1 MSKLTSLFLII
12 IFFICLFV
20 GIYLGGI
27 VKPPDEP
34 PPPIL
39 PEPSNGII
47 PIGSVLV
54 LGVNNFEDEKIYLE
68 SIWLARISTNS
79 DTKGNHVEVD
89 LVGLYPLS
97 AGQVTN
103 PNQSQYVVPH
113 PPINFPKAYLDDLNA
128 RELLNTVPILNR
140 TDFFFEDVVVLD
152 EYGMNYIIELTNI
165 NPQLPPPPPTEST
178 FFNPWEDPQHAHD
191 IQHNILEIICDPPQ
205 NILKYTNFTRV
216 FDIMPHHIVS
226 TISPDDILA
235 LWQVNINL
243 NTPPTISCNIFP

>member
-27 VKPPDEP
+27 AKSPDEP

-47 PIGSVLV
+47 SIGSVLV
-54 LGVNNFEDEKIYLE
+54 LGMNDFEEEKIYLE
-68 SIWLARISTNS
+68 SAWLARISTIS
-79 DTKGNHVEVD
+79 HTEGDRIEVL

-97 AGQVTN
+97 SGQVTN
-103 PNQSQYVVPH
+103 PTQTEYVVPH
-113 PPINFPKAYLDDLNA
+113 PPIEFPKAYLDNLSDF
-128 RELLNTVPILNR
+128 ELLKTVPILNR
-140 TDFFFEDVVVLD
+140 TDIFFNDVVVLD

-165 NPQLPPPPPTEST
+165 NPQLPPPPST
-178 FFNPWEDPQHAHD
+178 FINPWEDPQHSHD

-205 NILKYTNFTRV
+205 NILKYTNFTQV
-216 FDIMPHHIVS
+216 FDIMPNHVVS
-226 TISPDDILA
+226 TLSPNDILA
-235 LWQVNINL
+235 LWQVYINL
-243 NTPPTISCNIFP
+243 DTPPAISCNIYP